1 MFKNK
6 HFINTP
12 NLIHNPKYFCLFY
25 FQLHVF
31 SNTRILNV
39 LPFNSNDS
47 LANVLT
53 KLLLNCKKKCWNHFK
68 SMWCNNIK
76 SKNVEDFQ
84 VLRSKVAPV
93 YIVSTSNTSLYI
105 EIYIKIWMVE
115 DMYKEFDGIFYVFI
129 WTTFIFSEF
138 TWYLYWRNVF
148 NRIWVMIV
156 EFCIA
161 PYYDTWSTTYFIV

>member
-53 KLLLNCKKKCWNHFK
+53 KLLLNCKKNAEIILKACG
-68 SMWCNNIK
+68 
-76 SKNVEDFQ
+76 VTT
-84 VLRSKVAPV
+84 LKVKTWKTFRCCEVKLLQFILFRPAIRV
-93 YIVSTSNTSLYI
+93 YI
-105 EIYIKIWMVE
+105 EIYIKIWKVE
-115 DMYKEFDGIFYVFI
+115 DIRKEFDGIFYVFI
-129 WTTFIFSEF
+129 
-138 TWYLYWRNVF
+138 
-148 NRIWVMIV
+148 
-156 EFCIA
+156 
-161 PYYDTWSTTYFIV
+161 